1 MKKNSVTGRN
11 NIVANRDVNNIFQMQ
26 AINQEVELGVIN
38 EIFDFVIKEAKCLD
52 LDESKKA
59 FTSDRL
65 IHIVKKIS
73 INFCEK
79 DEIVEVKQ
87 YFTNLYSKI
96 HSVEKSFQAL
106 NEDDQQSIHF
116 YVSSKY
122 FDLKRSEMKPI
133 EILKN
138 LADIFM
144 PPSSIKNPTY
154 VSIAQSIV
162 LFFFDDCTIFEKTVD
177 ESNEQLDLFADL

>member
-11 NIVANRDVNNIFQMQ
+11 NIVANRDVHNIFQMQ

-38 EIFDFVIKEAKCLD
+38 EIFDFVIKEAKYLD

-79 DEIVEVKQ
+79 DEIVG
-87 YFTNLYSKI
+87 
-96 HSVEKSFQAL
+96 
-106 NEDDQQSIHF
+106 
-116 YVSSKY
+116 
-122 FDLKRSEMKPI
+122 
-133 EILKN
+133 
-138 LADIFM
+138 
-144 PPSSIKNPTY
+144 
-154 VSIAQSIV
+154 
-162 LFFFDDCTIFEKTVD
+162 
-177 ESNEQLDLFADL
+177 